1 MVGLV
6 LVSHSAP
13 LADGLRDM
21 VAQVAGDDVPVAT
34 AGGTEDGRL
43 GTSAPRIAD
52 AIRSTFERGAEATL
66 VLLDLGSAA
75 LSLEL
80 ALEELDPVD
89 RARVR
94 VSDAP
99 LVEGAV
105 LAAVQAS
112 VGASLDEVAEAAA
125 GAASMPKLPG
135 SLTDGRDSASTVLDP
150 AGLHARPAAQFVR
163 TASRFESRITI
174 RAGRSRSADAKSLIA
189 LLGLTIRPV
198 RPRSRWPRT
207 DPMPT
212 PPSRRSSRSSAPS
225 VERSR
230 ARLNPDP
237 LNHGG
242 SPDVVARPRSP
253 RS

>member
-1 MVGLV
+1 MGFPAGLDQPSVDTRPSNGQSTDGCPKASASSPSQIVIVPCLVLDNLGSTIGEPITSREEELLVGLV
-6 LVSHSAP
+6 LVSHSA
-13 LADGLRDM
+13 LIADGLRDM
-21 VAQVAGDDVPVAT
+21 VGQVAGDDVPVAT

-52 AIRSTFERGAEATL
+52 AIRTTFERGAEATL

-80 ALEELDPVD
+80 ALEELDPAQ

-94 VSDAP
+94 VSNAP

-135 SLTDGRDSASTVLDP
+135 S
-150 AGLHARPAAQFVR
+150 
-163 TASRFESRITI
+163 
-174 RAGRSRSADAKSLIA
+174 
-189 LLGLTIRPV
+189 
-198 RPRSRWPRT
+198 
-207 DPMPT
+207 
-212 PPSRRSSRSSAPS
+212 
-225 VERSR
+225 
-230 ARLNPDP
+230 
-237 LNHGG
+237 
-242 SPDVVARPRSP
+242 
-253 RS
+253 